1 VFHHVGVAHR
11 FDPETVLTA
20 YGRGIFPMGDDDGTV
35 HWLVSDPRFLLPI
48 GELHVPRS
56 LARFARNHPF
66 DIRVD
71 TAFRRVMEGC
81 AADRGNES
89 LNWIT
94 PRMIEVY
101 EQLHHGGFAHSVEA
115 WRGGVL
121 VGGLYGV
128 ALGGAFFGE
137 SMFTRIDL
145 GGTNASKLCLLHLDG
160 LLARLGF
167 VLLDSQE
174 KNEHMDQFGGELIS
188 FEQYQRR
195 LIEALTLD
203 PAWVV

>member
-11 FDPETVLTA
+11 FDPESVLTA
-20 YGRGIFPMGDDDGTV
+20 YGQGVFPMGDDDGTV
-35 HWLVSDPRFLLPI
+35 HWLVSDPRFVLPI
-48 GELHVPRS
+48 GGIHVPRS
-56 LARFARNHPF
+56 LARLARKRPF
-66 DIRVD
+66 EIRVD
-71 TAFRRVMEGC
+71 TAFRRVMEAC
-81 AADRGNES
+81 AEDRGNES

-101 EQLHHGGFAHSVEA
+101 EQLHRGGFAHSVEA

-145 GGTNASKLCLLHLDG
+145 GGTNASKLCLLQLDA
-160 LLARLGF
+160 LLKRLGF

-174 KNEHMDQFGGELIS
+174 KNAHMDQFGGELIS
-188 FEQYQRR
+188 FEEYQRR

-203 PAWVV
+203 TAWFV